1 MSLLEKMGYGAKSKT
16 ESKWDKVKAAVED
29 SAAITAKK
37 RRSSTFHG
45 VAVGDGD
52 LKARLAA
59 QKEALQKEMKAFE
72 KMNLSIP
79 EFIKLFRTNDNLVN
93 KLAITTSI
101 PAIEL
106 KCFEDDQI
114 REWFI
119 EMDTDKSGTL
129 DFKEFIEGILKLKS
143 GERPG
148 SNKLQVASKAK
159 AKTKSR

>member
-1 MSLLEKMGYGAKSKT
+1 MGYGAKSKT
-16 ESKWDKVKAAVED
+16 VSKWDKVKAAVED
-29 SAAITAKK
+29 SAAITGKRKK
-37 RRSSTFHG
+37 STFHG

-59 QKEALQKEMKAFE
+59 QKEALQTEMKAFE

-93 KLAITTSI
+93 KLAITTRL

-106 KCFEDDQI
+106 KCFEDEQI

-143 GERPG
+143 GDRPG
-148 SNKLQVASKAK
+148 SNKPQPQVASKAK
-159 AKTKSR
+159 AKTKTR